1 MVSTCSIFTRSILVK
16 GEGMKEYIKLEVK
29 TVSEFATGVL
39 CKLGVP
45 REDAEIVTHVL
56 ITSDQM
62 GIGSHGLQRLKRYT
76 NGLQMGVMK
85 PVADIKIIK
94 ETANTLLISGGDGLG
109 QVIAYKTMKLVIDK
123 ALKNNIA
130 FAVVRDSNHY
140 GMAGYYPRMAVKQD
154 LIGISVTN
162 STPLVVPTHGTKTL
176 LGTNPISIAV
186 PAGKEQ
192 PVVLDMATSTVPS
205 GKLEVYRRE
214 GKTMPES
221 WAVDEFG
228 KSTQDIAKLQANWRD
243 KKGGGLLPLGGIN
256 EEGGGHKGFGLSFM
270 VDILSGVLSG
280 SEFGP
285 NLYAR
290 KDAPPKVSH
299 LFAAIRIDAF
309 IDPSLFKR
317 ILDDY
322 ISTLRN
328 SEKANGQQRIFVHG
342 EKEAELYQQQQ
353 HELLL
358 YHKVV
363 DELRELG
370 EQVQLPVP
378 F

>member
-1 MVSTCSIFTRSILVK
+1 
-16 GEGMKEYIKLEVK
+16 MKEYIKLEVK
-29 TVSEFATGVL
+29 ALSKFASGVL

-45 REDAEIVTHVL
+45 REDAEIVSHVL

-62 GIGSHGLQRLKRYT
+62 GIPSHGLQRLKRYT
-76 NGLQMGVMK
+76 SGLQMGVMK
-85 PVADIKIIK
+85 PEADIRILK
-94 ETANTLLISGGDGLG
+94 ETPNTLLISGGDGLG
-109 QVIAYKTMKLVIDK
+109 HVIAYKTMKLVIDK

-140 GMAGYYPRMAVKQD
+140 GMAGYYPRMAVKHD

-162 STPLVVPTHGTKTL
+162 STPLVVPTFGTKTL

-186 PAGKEQ
+186 PTGKEQ

-214 GKTMPES
+214 GKKMPEN

-228 KSTQDIAKLQANWRD
+228 KSAEDIAAVQANWRD

-256 EEGGGHKGFGLSFM
+256 EEGGGHKGFGLAFM

-285 NLYAR
+285 NLYAK

-299 LFAAIRIDAF
+299 LFGAIRIDAF
-309 IDPSLFKR
+309 IAPFLFKS
-317 ILDDY
+317 ILDNY
-322 ISTLRN
+322 IDTLKN
-328 SEKANGQQRIFVHG
+328 SDKADGQQRIYVHG
-342 EKEAELYQQQQ
+342 EKENELYQQQE
-353 HELLL
+353 HELFL
-358 YHKVV
+358 YYKVV
-363 DELRELG
+363 EELRELG
-370 EQVQLPVP
+370 EQVQLPAP

>member
-1 MVSTCSIFTRSILVK
+1 M
-16 GEGMKEYIKLEVK
+16 EEYIKLGVK
-29 TVSEFATGVL
+29 TLSEFSTEVL

-45 REDAEIVTHVL
+45 REDAEIVTRVL
-56 ITSDQM
+56 IMADQM
-62 GIGSHGLQRLKRYT
+62 GINSHGLQRLKRYT

-94 ETANTLLISGGDGLG
+94 ETPNTLLISGGDGLG
-109 QVIAYKTMKLVIDK
+109 QVIAYRTMKLVIDK
-123 ALKNNIA
+123 ALKNNVA

-140 GMAGYYPRMAVKQD
+140 GMAGYYPRMAIKHD
-154 LIGISVTN
+154 LIGMSVTN

-176 LGTNPISIAV
+176 LGTNPISIAF
-186 PAGKEQ
+186 PADKEQ

-214 GKTMPES
+214 GKKMPEN

-228 KSTQDIAKLQANWRD
+228 KPAQDIAKVQANWRE

-285 NLYAR
+285 NLYAK

-299 LFAAIRIDAF
+299 LFGAIRIDSF
-309 IDPSLFKR
+309 ISTSLFKN
-317 ILDDY
+317 ILDNY
-322 ISTLRN
+322 ITVLRN
-328 SEKANGQQRIFVHG
+328 SDKADGQQRIYVHG
-342 EKEAELYQQQQ
+342 EKEAELYRQQQ

-370 EQVQLPVP
+370 EKFQLPAP

>member
-1 MVSTCSIFTRSILVK
+1 M
-16 GEGMKEYIKLEVK
+16 
-29 TVSEFATGVL
+29 
-39 CKLGVP
+39 
-45 REDAEIVTHVL
+45 
-56 ITSDQM
+56 
-62 GIGSHGLQRLKRYT
+62 
-76 NGLQMGVMK
+76 
-85 PVADIKIIK
+85 
-94 ETANTLLISGGDGLG
+94 
-109 QVIAYKTMKLVIDK
+109 
-123 ALKNNIA
+123 
-130 FAVVRDSNHY
+130 
-140 GMAGYYPRMAVKQD
+140 MAVKQD

-162 STPLVVPTHGTKTL
+162 SMPLVVPTHGTKTL

-186 PAGKEQ
+186 PAGKEK

-214 GKTMPES
+214 GKTMPGN

-228 KSTQDIAKLQANWRD
+228 KSSQDIAKVQANWRD

-256 EEGGGHKGFGLSFM
+256 EEGGGHKAFGLSFM

-285 NLYAR
+285 NLYAK

-299 LFAAIRIDAF
+299 LFGAIRIDAF
-309 IDPSLFKR
+309 INPSLFKSV
-317 ILDDY
+317 LDDY
-322 ISTLRN
+322 INTLRN
-328 SEKANGQQRIFVHG
+328 SDKVEGQQRIFVHG

-353 HELLL
+353 QELLL
-358 YHKVV
+358 FHKVV

-370 EQVQLPVP
+370 EQFQIPAP